1 MEPVKGTLKISQV
14 ESKRESNLE
23 NDYAFVTTTLPCSC
37 INCRLLCSSDSC
49 SYKNERNIQ
58 KQVVR
63 DKVNSIINDPQG
75 FNKLTVKSLQ
85 IELRERGL
93 PTRGKKQELV
103 SRLRSFI
110 AGENEEFLAAQI
122 I

>member
-1 MEPVKGTLKISQV
+1 MVQKKEEYNNLLPNHAHIVFTDRNPTLLKDIEPVKGTLKISQV

-63 DKVNSIINDPQG
+63 DKVNSIINDLQG
-75 FNKLTVKSLQ
+75 FNKLTVKSL
-85 IELRERGL
+85 
-93 PTRGKKQELV
+93 
-103 SRLRSFI
+103 
-110 AGENEEFLAAQI
+110 
-122 I
+122 